1 MIEPIFSSDTY
12 VAAAKM
18 LDAVVLRHEAIAS
31 NIANVET
38 PGYRRVDVSTDFF
51 TELRGKLRTEGA
63 AGLKQINPS
72 LAVDASA
79 TAVRPDGNTVRLES
93 ELLEMNRN
101 IVAHD
106 FLTEV
111 VSSNLKQ
118 LKVAI
123 TGRVM

>member
-1 MIEPIFSSDTY
+1 MIQPVFSNDNY
-12 VAAAKM
+12 AAANKM
-18 LDAVVLRHEAIAS
+18 LDAVVLRHQAIAS

-38 PGYRRVDVSTDFF
+38 PGYRRVDVSKDFF
-51 TELRGKLRTEGA
+51 NELSRELKTAHGDFNRLAPQLREDA
-63 AGLKQINPS
+63 AAQ
-72 LAVDASA
+72 
-79 TAVRPDGNTVRLES
+79 AVRPDGNTVRLEN

-101 IVAHD
+101 ALAHE

-111 VSSNLKQ
+111 VSRNLKQ